1 KLLNLQTY
9 KYHALGDYPNTIRRF
24 GTTDS
29 YTTQTGELQHRR
41 VKRRYPRTAKNH
53 TFVAG
58 VTRQEARERLI
69 ERIMRRREALASVNE
84 QEADPPPR
92 QQERIPPTVHYH
104 ISQFHATGFDLTEWL
119 GQNRDD
125 LAIVDF
131 IPRLKDHLLARLLGM
146 QYDGD
151 EHDFTDEQ
159 RDTVIIKRNKLYEH
173 KVLRVNYTTYDL
185 RREQDSI
192 NPRTRADIMVLAHED
207 ETDDNGHP
215 YWYARVIKILHV
227 MARHTGDASAS
238 ESEDH
243 QMDVLFVRWFGRDT
257 RTRTGFASKRLPR
270 IGFLQG
276 DTSEAFGFLDPDQV
290 IRGAHV
296 IPAFAYGQTDEVL
309 SPSLAR
315 QESEFDKDWWY
326 YYVNIF
332 VDRDMFM
339 RYRGG
344 GIGHK
349 ATRHW
354 DAMLQRDDQV
364 PASAGGDVNNRV
376 NSTHAI
382 DDDDEHQEGGSDEE
396 NEFEGQTDEEGS
408 DGPGEDDEYEED
420 PDRMVAQDGEELD
433 DDVLDEEGYGML

>member
-1 KLLNLQTY
+1 
-9 KYHALGDYPNTIRRF
+9 
-24 GTTDS
+24 
-29 YTTQTGELQHRR
+29 
-41 VKRRYPRTAKNH
+41 
-53 TFVAG
+53 
-58 VTRQEARERLI
+58 
-69 ERIMRRREALASVNE
+69 
-84 QEADPPPR
+84 
-92 QQERIPPTVHYH
+92 
-104 ISQFHATGFDLTEWL
+104 
-119 GQNRDD
+119 
-125 LAIVDF
+125 
-131 IPRLKDHLLARLLGM
+131 
-146 QYDGD
+146 
-151 EHDFTDEQ
+151 
-159 RDTVIIKRNKLYEH
+159 
-173 KVLRVNYTTYDL
+173 
-185 RREQDSI
+185 
-192 NPRTRADIMVLAHED
+192 
-207 ETDDNGHP
+207 HP

-315 QESEFDKDWWY
+315 QESEFDKDWCLPIHQICIHSPY
-326 YYVNIF
+326 YRF

-364 PASAGGDVNNRV
+364 PASAGGDINNRV
-376 NSTHAI
+376 NRTHAV
-382 DDDDEHQEGGSDEE
+382 DDDNEYQESGSDEE
-396 NEFEGQTDEEGS
+396 NEFEGQ
-408 DGPGEDDEYEED
+408 
-420 PDRMVAQDGEELD
+420 
-433 DDVLDEEGYGML
+433 